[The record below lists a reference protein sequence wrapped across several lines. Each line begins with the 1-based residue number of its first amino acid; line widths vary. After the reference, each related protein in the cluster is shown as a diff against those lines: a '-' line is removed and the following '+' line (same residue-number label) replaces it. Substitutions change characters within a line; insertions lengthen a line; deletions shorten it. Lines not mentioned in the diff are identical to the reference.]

1 MRSKFKWIFTLLMA
15 FSIQFSF
22 AQEKTVTG
30 TITEGGQPLPG
41 VSVVVKGTT
50 KGTQSDFDGKYSIS
64 AKAGE
69 VLEFTYI
76 GLKKQTKTVGA
87 SSTINVSMEEDAE
100 QLTEVVLVGYTT
112 ETKAKTTSAISRVDS
127 KQIEQVPVA
136 SLDQVLQGNVA
147 GANIK
152 VGSGQPG
159 SSGTILIRGR
169 NSIQGNV
176 EPLFVIDGVPVS
188 EDNFRGINANDIEDI
203 QVLKDAAA
211 SALYGARGAGGV
223 IVVTTKKGKYNS
235 GTSIQYRALYGI
247 STQPEPGFEVMN
259 TRQYLTFQRDIGG
272 RGFGFSGT
280 SGTINEGGALSD
292 AQIEAYAQQSNTD
305 WSKIFFQNG
314 ITNSQELNMN
324 SGNEKM
330 RSYTSINYFNQEGI
344 TLRSELERFTFRNNF
359 DVKAS
364 DKFTYGSQVTLAYSV
379 SDFVVDRLRDNNTG
393 GQLDNP
399 FIVPYLGL
407 PYMSPYSPNGEI
419 NIYGTQLSGAYDA
432 NGNFVNAGINGFLNT
447 PYLALNTQ
455 TLNTDQESEFRGL
468 GTIYGDYK
476 FNDKFKI
483 GTKFGV
489 DYTNEERLTIDTP
502 ESWRGQIAT
511 RVPTSVNK
519 GAQYEEFFRE
529 ARFNITNYLTYSQ
542 TFKEKH
548 NLEVSAFQE
557 YFYFN
562 QRTSGFEAYGL
573 NPKLPGSSAGFTAG
587 ITQENGAVPYVPAVF
602 SQTQEFSIFSLF
614 SVAKYDYDGR
624 LGVQGSLRSDTS
636 SRFAP
641 ENQSEIFYS
650 VSGFWNLSR
659 EKFLENN
666 KTISNLKLRASYG
679 TAGNQGVGTLYNAFE
694 LIAVNQAGYNGQFG
708 YQPLRN
714 FDENLRWEVTTQS
727 NIGVDF
733 GFVENRLSGS
743 VDVYN
748 KYTTDLFF
756 DRPTSAVSGFG
767 SVTTNIGEMSNKGI
781 ELSLSWDIIR
791 NNDWNLN
798 VFFNGAYN
806 KNTIEKLAGT
816 DFVGPGGTIPASQ
829 ALEVGRPLGSF
840 WLTRY
845 VGVDPS
851 NGAPLYLDI
860 NGNVTNVYSD
870 NDRVFLDKTSD
881 PLYTGGFGLNV
892 SYKNWSLNSLFAF
905 AAEQYRTNGSL
916 ALIQDPTLSDISNQ
930 EVGMLNSWQN
940 VGDITA
946 YPSVNFG
953 TRLFQNDRYLED
965 ASFLRLRNLTFAY
978 TFDKEMLAKTKAFTG
993 IRVYFQGQNVF
1004 TWSKWKGFDPESTTT
1019 SAFFDY
1025 PTPKQFTFGLDVNF

>member
-64 AKAGE
+64 AKVGD
-69 VLEFTYI
+69 VLEYSYI
-76 GLKKQTKTVGA
+76 GLKKQTRTVSA
-87 SSTINVSMEEDAE
+87 SNSINVSMEEDAQ
-100 QLTEVVLVGYTT
+100 QLGEVVLVGYTT

-169 NSIQGNV
+169 NSLQGNV

-223 IVVTTKKGKYNS
+223 VVVTTKKGKYNG
-235 GTSIQYRALYGI
+235 GTSIQYRALYGL

-259 TRQYLTFQRDIGG
+259 TRQYLTFQRDVA
-272 RGFGFSGT
+272 RSGFGFSGV
-280 SGTINEGGALSD
+280 SGTINEGGPLSD

-305 WSKIFFQNG
+305 WSEIFFQNG
-314 ITNSQELNMN
+314 ITSSQELNMN
-324 SGNEKM
+324 TGNEKT

-344 TLRSELERFTFRNNF
+344 TLRSQLERFTFRNNF

-364 DKFTYGSQVTLAYSV
+364 EHFTYGSQITLAYSV
-379 SDFVVDRLRDNNTG
+379 SDFVVDRLRDGNTG

-407 PYMSPYSPNGEI
+407 PYMSPYSPNGDI

-432 NGNFVNAGINGFLNT
+432 NGNVVNSGINGFLNT

-455 TLNTDQESEFRGL
+455 TLNTDQETEFRGL
-468 GTIYGDYK
+468 GTIYGEYK

-483 GTKFGV
+483 GSKFGV

-502 ESWRGQIAT
+502 GSWRGQIAT
-511 RVPTSVNK
+511 RVPTSINK
-519 GAQYEEFFRE
+519 GSQYEEFSRE
-529 ARFNITNYLTYSQ
+529 ARFNITNYFTYTQ

-548 NLEVSAFQE
+548 NVEASAFQE

-562 QRTSGFEAYGL
+562 FRQSGFEAYGL
-573 NPKLPGSSAGFTAG
+573 NPKLPGSGSGFTAG
-587 ITQENGAVPYVPAVF
+587 ITQEAGATPYVPFVF
-602 SQTQEFSIFSLF
+602 SGTTESSIFSLF
-614 SVAKYDYDGR
+614 GVAKYDYDGR
-624 LGVQGSLRSDTS
+624 FGVQTSLRSDTS

-650 VSGFWNLSR
+650 FSGFWNLSR

-679 TAGNQGVGTLYNAFE
+679 TAGNQGVGNAYNAFE
-694 LIAVNQAGYNGQFG
+694 IVAVNQAGYNGQFG
-708 YQPLRN
+708 YQPASN
-714 FDENLRWEVTTQS
+714 FDKNLSWEVTTQA
-727 NIGVDF
+727 NLGLDF
-733 GFVENRLSGS
+733 GFIENRLTGS

-756 DRPTSAVSGFG
+756 ASPTSFVTGFG

-791 NNDWNLN
+791 NSDWNLN

-806 KNTIEKLAGT
+806 KNTIEKLADQ
-816 DFVGPGGTIPASQ
+816 DFVHPGGAQ

-870 NDRVFLDKTSD
+870 ANRVFVDKGSD

-916 ALIQDPTLSDISNQ
+916 GLIQDPTLTAISNQ
-930 EVGMLNSWQN
+930 EIGMLDSWQN

-946 YPSVNFG
+946 YPSVAFG
-953 TRLFQNDRYLED
+953 TRLFQSDRYLED

-978 TFDKEMLAKTKAFTG
+978 TFDKEMLAKTKAFSG
-993 IRVYFQGQNVF
+993 VRVYFQGQNVF
-1004 TWSKWKGFDPESTTT
+1004 TWSKWRGFDPESTTT

>member
-64 AKAGE
+64 AKVGD
-69 VLEFTYI
+69 VLEYSYI
-76 GLKKQTKTVGA
+76 GLKKQTRTVGA
-87 SSTINVSMEEDAE
+87 SNSINVSMEEDAQ
-100 QLTEVVLVGYTT
+100 QLGEVVLVGYTT

-159 SSGTILIRGR
+159 QSGTILIRGR

-176 EPLFVIDGVPVS
+176 EPLFVVDGVPVN

-223 IVVTTKKGKYNS
+223 VVVTTKKGKYNG
-235 GTSIQYRALYGI
+235 GTSIQYRALYGL

-259 TRQYLTFQRDIGG
+259 TRQYLTFQRDVA
-272 RGFGFSGT
+272 RSGFGFSGV
-280 SGTINEGGALSD
+280 SGTINEGGPLSD

-305 WSKIFFQNG
+305 WSEIFFQNG

-324 SGNEKM
+324 TGNEKT
-330 RSYTSINYFNQEGI
+330 RSYTSINYYNQEGI
-344 TLRSELERFTFRNNF
+344 TLRSKLERFTFRNNF

-364 DKFTYGSQVTLAYSV
+364 EHFTYGSQVTLGYSE
-379 SDFVVDRLRDNNTG
+379 SDFVVDRLRDANTG

-407 PYMSPYSPNGEI
+407 PYMSPYSPNGDI

-432 NGNFVNAGINGFLNT
+432 NGNVVNSGINGFLNT

-483 GTKFGV
+483 GSKFGV
-489 DYTNEERLTIDTP
+489 DYINEERLTIDTP

-511 RVPTSVNK
+511 RVPNSINK
-519 GAQYEEFFRE
+519 GSQYEEFSRE
-529 ARFNITNYLTYSQ
+529 ARFNITNYFTYTQ

-548 NLEVSAFQE
+548 NVEASAFQE

-562 QRTSGFEAYGL
+562 GRTSAFEAYGL
-573 NPKLPGSSAGFTAG
+573 NPKLPGSGSGFTAG
-587 ITQENGAVPYVPAVF
+587 ITQENGATPYVPFVF
-602 SQTQEFSIFSLF
+602 SGTTESSIFSLF
-614 SVAKYDYDGR
+614 GVAKYDYDGR
-624 LGVQGSLRSDTS
+624 FGVQTSLRSDTS

-650 VSGFWNLSR
+650 FSGFWNLSR

-679 TAGNQGVGTLYNAFE
+679 TAGNQGVGNAYNAFE
-694 LIAVNQAGYNGQFG
+694 IVAVNQAGYNGQFG
-708 YQPLRN
+708 YQPASN
-714 FDENLRWEVTTQS
+714 FDKNLSWEVTTQA
-727 NIGVDF
+727 NLGLDF
-733 GFVENRLSGS
+733 GFIENRLTGS

-756 DRPTSAVSGFG
+756 ASPTSFVTGFG

-791 NNDWNLN
+791 NSDWNLN

-806 KNTIEKLAGT
+806 KNTIEKLADQ
-816 DFVGPGGTIPASQ
+816 DFVAGGSQ

-840 WLTRY
+840 WLTPY
-845 VGVDPS
+845 LGVDPS

-860 NGNVTNVYSD
+860 NNNVTNVYSD
-870 NDRVFLDKTSD
+870 ANRRFVDKGSD

-916 ALIQDPTLSDISNQ
+916 GLIQDPTLTAISNQ
-930 EVGMLNSWQN
+930 EIGMLDTWQN

-946 YPSVNFG
+946 YPSIAFG
-953 TRLFQNDRYLED
+953 TRLFQSDRYLED

-978 TFDKEMLAKTKAFTG
+978 TFDKEMLAKTKAFSS

-1004 TWSKWKGFDPESTTT
+1004 TWSKWRGFDPESTTT

-1025 PTPKQFTFGLDVNF
+1025 PTPKQFTFGIDVNF